1 MEVRAVLS
9 HNSSQIIPVNITLYE
24 PANRVR
30 LVFELWMFNESAGSF
45 TYRGCWSQLWLNV
58 TKPRLAASASS
69 SGGGL
74 SSEMESKLVEGFL
87 SVRRAEEAGGD
98 VFKMVDT
105 LNRALRLAEGGD
117 EAGAEKLVSQVLAME
132 AEVSRLGA
140 EASRMRLYSGVGV
153 LAAAS
158 VAGVGCFTFLKGRVW
173 VYWARLHRGW
183 VVSLGGCGS
192 RLSSLEKAIRSKIKS
207 SGETRVEDLVFSS
220 TLGCGV
226 HEAARAL
233 YKMVRRGDL
242 RLVDPNPPKSFAG
255 YLLSGYNLGFAVA
268 VVLVCA
274 CLLSVYATGLNPV
287 FAALR
292 VVFGSLF
299 TLFLPGYSL
308 IEALYPRG
316 GELSPLERLALSIG
330 LSLALVPLL
339 GLLLN
344 YTPWGI
350 RLNPTLAALSTL
362 TLGLLLTASYRR
374 FRGLRVNVCGEAVAA

>member
-1 MEVRAVLS
+1 
-9 HNSSQIIPVNITLYE
+9 
-24 PANRVR
+24 
-30 LVFELWMFNESAGSF
+30 
-45 TYRGCWSQLWLNV
+45 
-58 TKPRLAASASS
+58 
-69 SGGGL
+69 
-74 SSEMESKLVEGFL
+74 
-87 SVRRAEEAGGD
+87 
-98 VFKMVDT
+98 
-105 LNRALRLAEGGD
+105 
-117 EAGAEKLVSQVLAME
+117 
-132 AEVSRLGA
+132 
-140 EASRMRLYSGVGV
+140 
-153 LAAAS
+153 
-158 VAGVGCFTFLKGRVW
+158 
-173 VYWARLHRGW
+173 
-183 VVSLGGCGS
+183 
-192 RLSSLEKAIRSKIKS
+192 
-207 SGETRVEDLVFSS
+207 
-220 TLGCGV
+220 
-226 HEAARAL
+226 
-233 YKMVRRGDL
+233 MVRRGDL